1 MSWHYANPL
10 GSTKDQVRYL
20 VGDTDPDDP
29 LTSDE
34 EIIWQ
39 LSENPDVRLAA
50 VAVARQIAT
59 VFARYATVR
68 TQDTQVDW
76 NARATQ
82 YRLIAQDLER
92 QSSERSAI
100 PYAGGISRSDKETV
114 EADTDRVAPAFTK
127 HLHDYPGWLH
137 DQHTWQEDDTL

>member
-1 MSWHYANPL
+1 MSWHYAHPL

-59 VFARYATVR
+59 LFARYATVR

-100 PYAGGISRSDKETV
+100 PYAGGIHVSDKESV
-114 EADTDRVAPAFTK
+114 EADTDRVIPAFGRE
-127 HLHDYPGWLH
+127 LHQTPGL
-137 DQHTWQEDDTL
+137 DQATLPLREDVTL